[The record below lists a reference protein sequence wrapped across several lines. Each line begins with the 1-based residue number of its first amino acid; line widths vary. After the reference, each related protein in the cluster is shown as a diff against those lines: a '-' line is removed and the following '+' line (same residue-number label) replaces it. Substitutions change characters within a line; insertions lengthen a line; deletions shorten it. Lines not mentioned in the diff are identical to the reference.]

1 MNDPSNGD
9 TRQTPSDVT
18 AILARA
24 AEGETAAAA
33 ELLPLVYQQLR
44 AVAQQRMAA
53 ENPEHTLQA
62 TALVHEAYMRLVG
75 ERRIPWQGR
84 AHFYAAAAEA
94 MRRVLLDHAKGRGR
108 QKRGGGRRA
117 ASFEVGG
124 VADLAAAE
132 KPEEILAF
140 DEAFRRLEDES
151 PEAARVVRLRFYAGL
166 SVDETANALDV
177 SPRTVNRLWAF
188 ARAWLYD
195 ELHDG

>member
-1 MNDPSNGD
+1 MTPDDTNHLTRILQRADAGD
-9 TRQTPSDVT
+9 GA
-18 AILARA
+18 AID
-24 AEGETAAAA
+24 
-33 ELLPLVYQQLR
+33 ELLPLVYDQLR
-44 AVAQQRMAA
+44 RDAQHRMAG
-53 ENPEHTLQA
+53 ERPDHTLNA

-75 ERRIPWQGR
+75 DRRLPWQNR

-94 MRRVLLDHAKGRGR
+94 MRRVLLDHAKSRGR

-124 VADLAAAE
+124 VADLAAVE

-140 DEAFRRLEDES
+140 DQAFRRLEGES

-177 SPRTVNRLWAF
+177 SPRTVNRLWTF